1 MRLEPVE
8 AVEWNDCAVQAY
20 AVLLQI
26 TYKQARHRLRKVYN
40 SGTGCHPDEFSNFL
54 RKRHGAR
61 EVWPLNKKKRAV
73 LLLNW
78 GGADQFG
85 HAVVYNPGQG
95 VVGDIWGRE
104 LHQHLAKVLEIP

>member
-1 MRLEPVE
+1 M
-8 AVEWNDCAVQAY
+8 WNDCAVEAY
-20 AVLLQI
+20 ATLLQI
-26 TYKQARHRLRKVYN
+26 SYAQARHRLRKAYN
-40 SGTGCHPDEFSNFL
+40 RGTGCHPERFCEIL

-78 GGADQFG
+78 SEGDGWG

-95 VVGDIWGRE
+95 VVGDIWGRDIDK
-104 LHQHLAKVLEIP
+104 HLAKVMELP